1 LYAASDDIVVNVF
14 GGRGMSQNGALSL
27 AEKGYNYRQIL
38 GNYYPGTSLAWLD
51 TKQHDAD

>member
-1 LYAASDDIVVNVF
+1 
-14 GGRGMSQNGALSL
+14 MSQNGALSL

-51 TKQHDAD
+51 TQQTDAD